1 MKPMTPSS
9 PSARQLFL
17 LGCGGHGR
25 VVLEALQLSG
35 HSVRGILDG
44 ALKRDT
50 QIDGVPVLGGDEYL
64 ERLDPASTCICLGV
78 GVMPGNV
85 RRAQLFR
92 SCRER
97 GFEIASVLHPAAI
110 VSPQRRL
117 GVGVQVLAAAV
128 LQVAVR
134 LGDNVVINTA
144 ASVDHDCVIDA
155 DAMIGPGAVLCGEVH
170 VGSGAYVG
178 AGAIV
183 LPGVRIGAGAVVGAG
198 STVIKAVAAGETV
211 LGNPAR
217 RADKHA

>member
-1 MKPMTPSS
+1 MNATTPSS
-9 PSARQLFL
+9 PKPRQLFL

-25 VVLEALQLSG
+25 VVLEALRLAGQA
-35 HSVRGILDG
+35 VRGILDG
-44 ALKRDT
+44 GLKPAT
-50 QIDGVPVLGGDEYL
+50 QIDGVPVLGGDEFL
-64 ERLDPASTCICLGV
+64 QQLDPASTAVCLGV

-97 GFEIASVLHPAAI
+97 GFEIVSVVHPAAI
-110 VSPQRRL
+110 VSPQRQF

-155 DAMIGPGAVLCGEVH
+155 DAMIGPGAVLCGDVH
-170 VGSGAYVG
+170 VGGGAYVG

-198 STVIKAVAAGETV
+198 STVIKPVAAGATV

-217 RADKHA
+217 RADKNA

>member
-1 MKPMTPSS
+1 MTPSS
-9 PSARQLFL
+9 RNARQLFL

-25 VVLEALQLSG
+25 VVLEALQLG
-35 HSVRGILDG
+35 GYSVRGILDA
-44 ALKRDT
+44 ALNRDT

-64 ERLDPASTCICLGV
+64 EQLDPACTAICLGV
-78 GVMPGNV
+78 GVMPGNP

-97 GFEIASVLHPAAI
+97 GFEMVSVLHPAAI
-110 VSPQRRL
+110 VSPQRRF

-170 VGSGAYVG
+170 IGSGAYVG

-198 STVIKAVAAGETV
+198 STVTKTVAAGDTV

-217 RADKHA
+217 RAVKHA